1 MSKQGSL
8 GAAQAAPPT
17 AASARGGFTSGLGV
31 LAATLGSAVGL
42 GNIWKFPSLTGAN
55 GGAGFLLV
63 YLLST
68 LVIGLPLMMAEIA
81 IGRQARANPVS
92 ALRQL
97 APRGAPWW
105 LMGMAGMA
113 AAFLILSFYS
123 EVVAWVFAYVA
134 KALTGSLLSSDP
146 AQTQASFDAL
156 VTDPVQSLLW
166 QWLVLA
172 LIGAILLLGVTRGIE
187 AVTKRLMPLLFLL
200 LVLLCVYSLTLP
212 GAGRALSF
220 LFAPEWHKIT
230 PAVVLTA
237 MGLAFFKLSIGMGTM
252 MTYGSYFTPGQNIPA
267 TATRVML
274 ADLSVSLLAGMAIFP
289 AVFSF
294 GFAPS
299 AGPSLV
305 FITIPAVFAQMPG
318 GQVLLAAFFIL
329 TAIAATG
336 AMLSIME
343 VPVVILHERWRL
355 TRPQATLLTLLV
367 LMLLGAG
374 SALSQS
380 LLAHVRPGGRN
391 LFDWADY
398 ISSNLLLPG
407 GGIAIALFVGWAW
420 GERALAEQLSNQG
433 QLHNRALARV
443 LCLLLRWVTPVL
455 ILWVMLAGLGVFAGA

>member
-1 MSKQGSL
+1 MSTSGSSDP
-8 GAAQAAPPT
+8 APSAAPN
-17 AASARGGFTSGLGV
+17 AAGTRSGFSSGLGV

-42 GNIWKFPSLTGAN
+42 GNIWKFPTLTGAN

-68 LVIGLPLMMAEIA
+68 LLIGLPLMVAEIA
-81 IGRQARANPVS
+81 IGRQARANPIS

-97 APRGAPWW
+97 RPHGAPWW
-105 LMGMAGMA
+105 LIGMAGMA

-146 AQTQASFDAL
+146 VQTQASFDAL

-166 QWLVLA
+166 QWVVLA
-172 LIGAILLLGVTRGIE
+172 FIGGILLLGVTRGIE
-187 AVTKRLMPLLFLL
+187 AATKKLMPLLFLL
-200 LVLLCVYSLTLP
+200 LLLLCGYSLTLP
-212 GAGRALSF
+212 GRAEALAF

-252 MTYGSYFTPGQNIPA
+252 MTYGSYFTASQNIPA
-267 TATRVML
+267 TAARVML

-294 GFAPS
+294 GFTPS
-299 AGPSLV
+299 AGPALV

-318 GQVLLAAFFIL
+318 GQVLLALFFIL

-336 AMLSIME
+336 AMLSLME
-343 VPVVILHERWRL
+343 VPVVILHERWGL
-355 TRPQATLLTLLV
+355 TRPRATLLTLLV
-367 LMLLGAG
+367 LVLLGAG
-374 SALSQS
+374 CALSQS
-380 LLAHVRPGGRN
+380 TLAQLRPGGRT
-391 LFDWADY
+391 LFDWADHL
-398 ISSNLLLPG
+398 SSNLLLPA

-420 GERALAEQLSNQG
+420 GERAFAAQLSNHG
-433 QLHNRALARV
+433 ELDNRALARL
-443 LCLLLRWVTPVL
+443 LCLLLRWVTPAL
-455 ILWVMLAGLGVFAGA
+455 ILLVMLAGLGVFSGA

>member
-1 MSKQGSL
+1 MSKQGSHHATS
-8 GAAQAAPPT
+8 AAAGT
-17 AASARGGFTSGLGV
+17 RGGFSSGLGV

-55 GGAGFLLV
+55 GGAGFLLI

-68 LVIGLPLMMAEIA
+68 LLIGLPLMIAEIA
-81 IGRQARANPVS
+81 IGRQARANPIS

-105 LMGMAGMA
+105 LIGAAGMA

-134 KALTGSLLSSDP
+134 KAVAGRLLSSDP
-146 AQTQASFDAL
+146 VQTQASFDAL
-156 VTDPVQSLLW
+156 VRDPVQSLVW
-166 QWLVLA
+166 QWVVLG
-172 LIGAILLLGVTRGIE
+172 LIGGILLLGVTKGIE

-200 LVLLCVYSLTLP
+200 LVLLCGYSLTLP
-212 GAGRALSF
+212 GRAEALSF
-220 LFAPEWHKIT
+220 LFAPEWHRIT

-267 TATRVML
+267 TAVRVML

-343 VPVVILHERWRL
+343 VPVAILHERWGL
-355 TRPQATLLTLLV
+355 TRPRATLLTLFV
-367 LMLLGAG
+367 LMLPGAG
-374 SALSQS
+374 CALSQS
-380 LLAHVRPGGRN
+380 TLAHVRPGGRT
-391 LFDWADY
+391 LFDWADFV
-398 ISSNLLLPG
+398 SSNLLMPA

-420 GERALAEQLSNQG
+420 GERAFAAQLSNQG
-433 QLHNRALARV
+433 TLGNQGLARV

-455 ILWVMLAGLGVFAGA
+455 ILLVMLTGLGVFAG

>member
-1 MSKQGSL
+1 MSSPDSPGTPSHHA
-8 GAAQAAPPT
+8 GPSRA
-17 AASARGGFTSGLGV
+17 GFSSSLGV

-68 LVIGLPLMMAEIA
+68 LLIGLPLMVAEIA
-81 IGRQARANPVS
+81 IGRQARANPIS

-105 LMGMAGMA
+105 LVGLGGMA

-134 KALTGSLLSSDP
+134 KALAGSLLSADP

-166 QWLVLA
+166 QWVVLA
-172 LIGAILLLGVTRGIE
+172 FIGSILLLGVTKGIE
-187 AVTKRLMPLLFLL
+187 AVTKKLMPLLFLL
-200 LVLLCVYSLTLP
+200 LLLLCGYSLTLP
-212 GAGRALSF
+212 GAGLALSF

-305 FITIPAVFAQMPG
+305 FITIPAVFAQIPG

-343 VPVVILHERWRL
+343 VPVVILHERWGL
-355 TRPQATLLTLLV
+355 ARPRATLLV

-374 SALSQS
+374 CALSQS
-380 LLAHVRPGGRN
+380 LLAHIRPGGRT

-398 ISSNLLLPG
+398 LSSNLLMPM

-420 GERALAEQLSNQG
+420 GEQAFAAQLSNQG
-433 QLHNRALARV
+433 QLHNRALARA

-455 ILWVMLAGLGVFAGA
+455 IGLVMLAGLGVFGSA

>member
-1 MSKQGSL
+1 MSSPDSPGTPSHHA
-8 GAAQAAPPT
+8 GAGRA
-17 AASARGGFTSGLGV
+17 GFSSSLGV

-68 LVIGLPLMMAEIA
+68 LLIGLPLMVAEIA
-81 IGRQARANPVS
+81 IGRQARANPIS

-105 LMGMAGMA
+105 LVGLGGMA

-134 KALTGSLLSSDP
+134 KALAGSLLSADP

-166 QWLVLA
+166 QWVVLA
-172 LIGAILLLGVTRGIE
+172 FIGSILLLGVTKGIE
-187 AVTKRLMPLLFLL
+187 AVTKKLMPLLFLL
-200 LVLLCVYSLTLP
+200 LLLLCGYSLTLP
-212 GAGRALSF
+212 GAGLALSF
-220 LFAPEWHKIT
+220 LFAPEWHRIT

-305 FITIPAVFAQMPG
+305 FITIPAVFAQIPG

-343 VPVVILHERWRL
+343 VPVVILHERWGL
-355 TRPQATLLTLLV
+355 ARPRATLLV
-367 LMLLGAG
+367 LMLLGTG
-374 SALSQS
+374 CALSQS
-380 LLAHVRPGGRN
+380 LLAHIRPGGRT

-398 ISSNLLLPG
+398 LSSNLLMPM

-420 GERALAEQLSNQG
+420 GEQAFAAQLSNQG
-433 QLHNRALARV
+433 QLHNRALARA
-443 LCLLLRWVTPVL
+443 LSLLLRWVTPVL
-455 ILWVMLAGLGVFAGA
+455 IGLVMLAGLGVFGGA

>member
-1 MSKQGSL
+1 MSSPDSPGTPSHHA
-8 GAAQAAPPT
+8 GPSRA
-17 AASARGGFTSGLGV
+17 GFSSSLGV

-68 LVIGLPLMMAEIA
+68 LLIGLPLMVAEIA
-81 IGRQARANPVS
+81 IGRQARANPIS

-105 LMGMAGMA
+105 LVGLGGMA

-134 KALTGSLLSSDP
+134 KALAGSLLSADP

-166 QWLVLA
+166 QWVVLA
-172 LIGAILLLGVTRGIE
+172 FIGSILLLGVTKGIE
-187 AVTKRLMPLLFLL
+187 AVTKKLMPLLFLL
-200 LVLLCVYSLTLP
+200 LLLLCGYSLTLP
-212 GAGRALSF
+212 GAGLALSF

-305 FITIPAVFAQMPG
+305 FITIPAVFAQIPG

-343 VPVVILHERWRL
+343 VPVVILHERWGL
-355 TRPQATLLTLLV
+355 ARPRATLLV
-367 LMLLGAG
+367 LMLLGTG
-374 SALSQS
+374 CALSQS
-380 LLAHVRPGGRN
+380 LLAHIRPGGRT

-398 ISSNLLLPG
+398 LSSNLLMPM

-420 GERALAEQLSNQG
+420 GEQAFAAQLSNQG
-433 QLHNRALARV
+433 QLHNRALARA
-443 LCLLLRWVTPVL
+443 LSLLLRWVTPVL
-455 ILWVMLAGLGVFAGA
+455 IGLVMLAGLGVFGSA

>member
-1 MSKQGSL
+1 MSSPDSPGTPSHHA
-8 GAAQAAPPT
+8 GAGRA
-17 AASARGGFTSGLGV
+17 GFSSSLGV

-68 LVIGLPLMMAEIA
+68 LLIGLPLMVAEIA
-81 IGRQARANPVS
+81 IGRQARANPIS

-105 LMGMAGMA
+105 LVGLGGMA

-134 KALTGSLLSSDP
+134 KALAGSLLSADP

-166 QWLVLA
+166 QWVVLA
-172 LIGAILLLGVTRGIE
+172 FIGSILLLGVTKGIE
-187 AVTKRLMPLLFLL
+187 AVTKKLMPLLFLL
-200 LVLLCVYSLTLP
+200 LLLLCGYSLTLP
-212 GAGRALSF
+212 GAGLALSF

-305 FITIPAVFAQMPG
+305 FITIPAVFAQIPG

-343 VPVVILHERWRL
+343 VPVVILHERWGL
-355 TRPQATLLTLLV
+355 ARPRATLLV
-367 LMLLGAG
+367 LMLLGTG
-374 SALSQS
+374 CALSQS
-380 LLAHVRPGGRN
+380 LLAHIRPGGRT

-398 ISSNLLLPG
+398 LSSNLLMPM

-420 GERALAEQLSNQG
+420 GEQAFAAQLSNQG
-433 QLHNRALARV
+433 QLHNRALARA
-443 LCLLLRWVTPVL
+443 LSLLLRWVTPVL
-455 ILWVMLAGLGVFAGA
+455 IGLVMLAGLGVFGSA

>member
-1 MSKQGSL
+1 MSTPGSS
-8 GAAQAAPPT
+8 GPAHTAAPNAGAT
-17 AASARGGFTSGLGV
+17 RGGFSSGLGV

-42 GNIWKFPSLTGAN
+42 GNIWKFPTLTGAN

-68 LVIGLPLMMAEIA
+68 LLIGLPLMVAEIA
-81 IGRQARANPVS
+81 IGRQARANPIS

-97 APRGAPWW
+97 KPHGAPWW
-105 LMGMAGMA
+105 LIGAGGMV

-146 AQTQASFDAL
+146 VRTQASFDAL
-156 VTDPVQSLLW
+156 VRDPVQSLLW
-166 QWLVLA
+166 QWVVLGF
-172 LIGAILLLGVTRGIE
+172 IGSILLLGVTKGIE
-187 AVTKRLMPLLFLL
+187 AVTKKLMPLLFLL
-200 LVLLCVYSLTLP
+200 LLLLCGYSLTLP
-212 GAGRALSF
+212 GRAEALSF
-220 LFAPEWHKIT
+220 LFTPEWHRIT

-318 GQVLLAAFFIL
+318 GQVLLAVFFIL

-343 VPVVILHERWRL
+343 VPVVIVHERWGM
-355 TRPQATLLTLLV
+355 TRPRATLLTLLV

-374 SALSQS
+374 CALSQS
-380 LLAHVRPGGRN
+380 TLAHVRPGGRT

-398 ISSNLLLPG
+398 LSSNLLMPA

-420 GERALAEQLSNQG
+420 GERAFAAQLSNQG
-433 QLHNRALARV
+433 TLGNQGLARV

-455 ILWVMLAGLGVFAGA
+455 ILLVMLAGLGVFSG

>member
-1 MSKQGSL
+1 MSSPDSPGTPSHHA
-8 GAAQAAPPT
+8 GPSRA
-17 AASARGGFTSGLGV
+17 GFSSSLGV

-68 LVIGLPLMMAEIA
+68 LLIGLPLMVAEIA
-81 IGRQARANPVS
+81 IGRQARANPIS

-105 LMGMAGMA
+105 LVGLGGMA

-134 KALTGSLLSSDP
+134 KALAGSLLSADP
-146 AQTQASFDAL
+146 AQTQAHFDAL

-166 QWLVLA
+166 QWAVLGF
-172 LIGAILLLGVTRGIE
+172 IGAILLLGVTKGIE
-187 AVTKRLMPLLFLL
+187 AVTKKLMPLLFLL
-200 LVLLCVYSLTLP
+200 LLLLCRYSLTLP
-212 GAGRALSF
+212 GAGLALSF

-305 FITIPAVFAQMPG
+305 FITIPAVFAQIPG

-343 VPVVILHERWRL
+343 VPVVILHERWGL
-355 TRPQATLLTLLV
+355 ARPRATLLV
-367 LMLLGAG
+367 LMLLGTG
-374 SALSQS
+374 CALSQS
-380 LLAHVRPGGRN
+380 LLAHIRPGGRT

-398 ISSNLLLPG
+398 LSSNLLMPI

-420 GERALAEQLSNQG
+420 GEQAFAAQLSNQG
-433 QLHNRALARV
+433 QLHNRALARA
-443 LCLLLRWVTPVL
+443 LSLLLRWVTPVL
-455 ILWVMLAGLGVFAGA
+455 IGLVMLAGLGVFGSA

>member
-1 MSKQGSL
+1 MSKQGSHHTTS
-8 GAAQAAPPT
+8 AAAGT
-17 AASARGGFTSGLGV
+17 RGGFSSGLGV

-55 GGAGFLLV
+55 GGAGFLLI

-68 LVIGLPLMMAEIA
+68 LLIGLPLMIAEIA
-81 IGRQARANPVS
+81 IGRQARANPIS

-105 LMGMAGMA
+105 LIGAAGMA

-134 KALTGSLLSSDP
+134 KAVAGRLLSSDP
-146 AQTQASFDAL
+146 VQTQASFDAL
-156 VTDPVQSLLW
+156 VRDPVQSLVW
-166 QWLVLA
+166 QWVVLG
-172 LIGAILLLGVTRGIE
+172 LIGGILLLGVTKGIE

-200 LVLLCVYSLTLP
+200 LVLLCGYSLTLP
-212 GAGRALSF
+212 GRAEALSF
-220 LFAPEWHKIT
+220 LFAPEWHRIT
-230 PAVVLTA
+230 PAVVLAA

-267 TATRVML
+267 TAVRVML

-336 AMLSIME
+336 AMLSLME
-343 VPVVILHERWRL
+343 VPVAILHERWGL
-355 TRPQATLLTLLV
+355 TRPRATLLTLFV
-367 LMLLGAG
+367 LMLPGAG
-374 SALSQS
+374 CALSQS
-380 LLAHVRPGGRN
+380 TLAHVRPGGRTV
-391 LFDWADY
+391 FDWADF
-398 ISSNLLLPG
+398 ISSNLLMPA

-420 GERALAEQLSNQG
+420 GERAFAAQLSNQG
-433 QLHNRALARV
+433 TLGNQGLARV

-455 ILWVMLAGLGVFAGA
+455 ILLVMLTGLGLFAG

>member
-1 MSKQGSL
+1 MSKSGLSSTDASRAHAATSR
-8 GAAQAAPPT
+8 GAF
-17 AASARGGFTSGLGV
+17 SSSLGV

-55 GGAGFLLV
+55 GGAGFLLI

-68 LVIGLPLMMAEIA
+68 LFIGLPLMVAEIA
-81 IGRQARANPVS
+81 IGRQARANPIS

-97 APRGAPWW
+97 QPRGVPWW
-105 LMGMAGMA
+105 LIGVAGMA
-113 AAFLILSFYS
+113 AAFLIMAFYS

-134 KALTGSLLSSDP
+134 KALSGNLLSSDP
-146 AQTQASFDAL
+146 VQTQASFDAL
-156 VTDPVQSLLW
+156 VRDPVQALLW
-166 QWLVLA
+166 QWVVLA
-172 LIGAILLLGVTRGIE
+172 FIGGI
-187 AVTKRLMPLLFLL
+187 LL
-200 LVLLCVYSLTLP
+200 LVLLGGYSLTLP
-212 GAGRALSF
+212 GAGQALSF

-252 MTYGSYFTPGQNIPA
+252 MTYGSYFTAEQNIPA

-294 GFAPS
+294 GFQPS

-318 GQVLLAAFFIL
+318 GSVLLAAFFLL

-336 AMLSIME
+336 AMLSLME
-343 VPVVILHERWRL
+343 VPVVILHERWGL
-355 TRPQATLLTLLV
+355 SRPRATLLTLLI
-367 LMLLGAG
+367 LGLLGAG
-374 SALSQS
+374 CALSQS
-380 LLAHVRPGGRN
+380 TLAAFQPGGRT

-398 ISSNLLLPG
+398 LSSNLLLPA

-420 GERALAEQLSNQG
+420 GERAFAAQLSNHG
-433 QLHNRALARV
+433 QLGNQGLARV
-443 LCLLLRWVTPVL
+443 VSLLLRWVTPVL
-455 ILWVMLAGLGVFAGA
+455 ILLVMLAGLGVFSGA

>member
-1 MSKQGSL
+1 MSKSGPSST
-8 GAAQAAPPT
+8 GASRAHAAT
-17 AASARGGFTSGLGV
+17 SRGAFSSSLGV

-55 GGAGFLLV
+55 GGAGFLLI

-68 LVIGLPLMMAEIA
+68 LFIGLPLMVAEIA
-81 IGRQARANPVS
+81 IGRQARANPIS

-97 APRGAPWW
+97 QPRGAPWW
-105 LMGMAGMA
+105 LIGVAGMA
-113 AAFLILSFYS
+113 AAFLIMAFYS

-134 KALTGSLLSSDP
+134 KALSGSLLSSDP
-146 AQTQASFDAL
+146 VQTQASFDAL
-156 VTDPVQSLLW
+156 VRDPVQALLW
-166 QWLVLA
+166 QWVVLA
-172 LIGAILLLGVTRGIE
+172 FIGGILLLGVTRGIE
-187 AVTKRLMPLLFLL
+187 AATKRLMPLLFLL
-200 LVLLCVYSLTLP
+200 LVLLGGYSLTLP
-212 GAGRALSF
+212 GAGQALSF

-252 MTYGSYFTPGQNIPA
+252 MTYGSYFTAEQNIPA

-294 GFAPS
+294 GFQPS

-318 GQVLLAAFFIL
+318 GSVLLAAFFLL

-336 AMLSIME
+336 AMLSLME
-343 VPVVILHERWRL
+343 VPVVILHERWGL
-355 TRPQATLLTLLV
+355 SRPRATLLTLLI
-367 LMLLGAG
+367 LGLLGAG
-374 SALSQS
+374 CALSQS
-380 LLAHVRPGGRN
+380 TLAAFQPGGRT

-398 ISSNLLLPG
+398 LSSNLLLPA

-420 GERALAEQLSNQG
+420 GERAFAAQLSNHG
-433 QLHNRALARV
+433 QLGNQGLARV
-443 LCLLLRWVTPVL
+443 VSLLLRWVTPVL
-455 ILWVMLAGLGVFAGA
+455 ILLVMLAGLGVFSGA

>member
-1 MSKQGSL
+1 
-8 GAAQAAPPT
+8 
-17 AASARGGFTSGLGV
+17 
-31 LAATLGSAVGL
+31 
-42 GNIWKFPSLTGAN
+42 
-55 GGAGFLLV
+55 
-63 YLLST
+63 
-68 LVIGLPLMMAEIA
+68 
-81 IGRQARANPVS
+81 
-92 ALRQL
+92 
-97 APRGAPWW
+97 
-105 LMGMAGMA
+105 MA

-134 KALTGSLLSSDP
+134 KALAGSLLSADP

-166 QWLVLA
+166 QWVVLA
-172 LIGAILLLGVTRGIE
+172 FIGSILLLGVTKGIE
-187 AVTKRLMPLLFLL
+187 AVTKKLMPLLFL
-200 LVLLCVYSLTLP
+200 VLLLLCGYSLTLP
-212 GAGRALSF
+212 GAGLALSF

-252 MTYGSYFTPGQNIPA
+252 MTYGSYFTAEQNIPA

-305 FITIPAVFAQMPG
+305 FITIPAVFAQIPG

-343 VPVVILHERWRL
+343 VPVVILHERWGL
-355 TRPQATLLTLLV
+355 ARPRATLLTLLI
-367 LMLLGAG
+367 LMLLGTG
-374 SALSQS
+374 CALSQS
-380 LLAHVRPGGRN
+380 LLAHIRPGGRT

-398 ISSNLLLPG
+398 LSSNLLMPM

-420 GERALAEQLSNQG
+420 GEQAFAAQLSNQG
-433 QLHNRALARV
+433 QLHNRALARA

-455 ILWVMLAGLGVFAGA
+455 IGLVMLAGLGVFGSA

>member
-1 MSKQGSL
+1 MSSPDSPGTPPHHA
-8 GAAQAAPPT
+8 GAGRA
-17 AASARGGFTSGLGV
+17 GFSSSLGV

-63 YLLST
+63 YLLSP
-68 LVIGLPLMMAEIA
+68 LLIGLPLMVAEIA
-81 IGRQARANPVS
+81 IGRQARANPIS

-105 LMGMAGMA
+105 LVGLGGMA

-134 KALTGSLLSSDP
+134 KALAGSLLSADP

-166 QWLVLA
+166 QWVVLA
-172 LIGAILLLGVTRGIE
+172 FIGSILLLGVTKGIE
-187 AVTKRLMPLLFLL
+187 AVTKKLMPLLFLL
-200 LVLLCVYSLTLP
+200 LLLLCGYSLTLP
-212 GAGRALSF
+212 GAGLALSF

-305 FITIPAVFAQMPG
+305 FITIPAVFAQIPG

-343 VPVVILHERWRL
+343 VPVVILHERWGL
-355 TRPQATLLTLLV
+355 ARPRATLLTLLV
-367 LMLLGAG
+367 LILLGAG
-374 SALSQS
+374 CALSQS
-380 LLAHVRPGGRN
+380 LLAHIRPGGRT

-398 ISSNLLLPG
+398 LSSNLLMPM

-420 GERALAEQLSNQG
+420 GEQAFAAQLSNQG
-433 QLHNRALARV
+433 QLHNRALARA

-455 ILWVMLAGLGVFAGA
+455 IGLVMLAGLGVFGSA